1 MGAGGRGTLARSTTQ
16 SCAEVQRKTFSAR
29 LRTLR
34 PRAPP
39 GLWLSRWRALRTRTA
54 CAAHRADAAATH
66 SCAVLRPLPILDEGR
81 RGVSPSSP
89 GPPAS
94 TCPGERTRA
103 ALPGAHLVPVR
114 ISAPRRCLF
123 APRNF
128 HPPFWCDFSK
138 PCSVWGFSHPL
149 FPRSQAHFGAWRGR
163 ARWRT
168 ATATA
173 SGAAPAAAEAA
184 NATAAAVKDSTR
196 KRRAFHEVTASPAP
210 RRQQD
215 NTETRALAH

>member
-54 CAAHRADAAATH
+54 CAAHRADAAAAH

-94 TCPGERTRA
+94 TCPGERMRA

-114 ISAPRRCLF
+114 ISARDGASSRLEIFILLFGVIFRSLVQFGGFPIRFFPGLWPTSARGVAGHDGARRL
-123 APRNF
+123 
-128 HPPFWCDFSK
+128 
-138 PCSVWGFSHPL
+138 
-149 FPRSQAHFGAWRGR
+149 
-163 ARWRT
+163 
-168 ATATA
+168 
-173 SGAAPAAAEAA
+173 
-184 NATAAAVKDSTR
+184 
-196 KRRAFHEVTASPAP
+196 RRRVVLRPQRR
-210 RRQQD
+210 RRQIL
-215 NTETRALAH
+215 RRLP